1 MTEKNPSTMS
11 TLSVICI
18 ILSVLSVISF
28 VMLYHPLLSTLFSE
42 PNRKTY
48 FLVFFTLMAFPSFI
62 GSIIILYSS
71 YIKKCDKIL
80 PVSCFITNLI
90 AAFIIYFN
98 IEYIFALVVR
108 GVSIAPFIYTIF

>member
-1 MTEKNPSTMS
+1 MTEKNPSTIS

-28 VMLYHPLLSTLFSE
+28 VMLYHPLLSTLFSK
-42 PNRKTY
+42 PDRKTY
-48 FLVFFTLMAFPSFI
+48 FLVFFTLIAFPSFI
-62 GSIIILYSS
+62 LSIILLYFS

-80 PVSCFITNLI
+80 PVSSFITNLI

-98 IEYIFALVVR
+98 IEYIIALV
-108 GVSIAPFIYTIF
+108 GGGSSIAPFIYTIF